1 MSTLLSDQIRPT
13 KLKELIGQD
22 HLIGS
27 NGIIKNLIANQKMFS
42 MILFGKPGTGKTTLA
57 AVIAN
62 ELKMKYR
69 TYNAVV
75 NNKQELMM
83 IIDEAKINGGVLLIL
98 DEIHRLNKDK
108 QDILLPALET
118 GIITL
123 VGLTTSNP
131 YYKINPAI
139 RSRCQIFELYEL
151 SNQDINKGLKRAVKF
166 LDGINIDTNAINM
179 ISNLSHGDMRFA
191 LNLLEIAYYSNPQ
204 HIVNPEVLKQ
214 INNKANFYHDH
225 DESGHYD
232 ALSALQKSIRGS
244 DPDAAIHYLARLIEA
259 GDLDSIY
266 RRLSVI
272 CYEDIGLANT
282 TIGPKLSAAINTCEL
297 VGLPEARIIL
307 GHIVIEMALSPKS
320 NSAYL
325 AINQALNDI
334 RTKNIGSSPSHIK
347 THGSNYLYPHQYPH
361 HYVKQQYL
369 PHNIKD
375 TKYYHPANNKFE
387 QNAKLYWDKI
397 KKE

>member
-1 MSTLLSDQIRPT
+1 MNTLLSDQIRPT
-13 KLKELIGQD
+13 KLKEVIGQQ

-27 NGIIKNLIANQKMFS
+27 NGIIKNLIANKKMFS
-42 MILFGKPGTGKTTLA
+42 LILFGKPGTGKTTLA
-57 AVIAN
+57 AVIAGEIN
-62 ELKMKYR
+62 VKYR
-69 TYNAVV
+69 TYNAVI
-75 NNKQELMM
+75 NNKQDLVM
-83 IIDEAKINGGVLLIL
+83 IIDEAKMNNGCLLIL

-108 QDILLPALET
+108 QDILLPALES
-118 GIITL
+118 GLITL
-123 VGLTTSNP
+123 IGLTTSNP

-151 SNQDINKGLKRAVKF
+151 TNEDVMKGLKRAVKF
-166 LDGINIDTNAINM
+166 LDDIDINLDAIKV

-191 LNLLEIAYYSNPQ
+191 LNLLEIAYYSNPD
-204 HIVNPEVLKQ
+204 HKIDLTVLSQ

-244 DPDAAIHYLARLIEA
+244 DPNAAIHYLARLLEA

-282 TIGPKLSAAINTCEL
+282 SIGPKLNAAINASEL

-307 GHIVIEMALSPKS
+307 GNIVIEMALSPKS

-325 AINQALNDI
+325 ATDQAINDI
-334 RTKNIGSSPSHIK
+334 RTKNVGSSPAHIK
-347 THGSNYLYPHQYPH
+347 THSKDYLYPHQYDN

-369 PHNIKD
+369 PNNIKNV
-375 TKYYHPANNKFE
+375 KYYQPANNKFE
-387 QNAKLYWDKI
+387 QKAKHYWDKI